1 MRDVVDATTAFD
13 EDPATGAIVV
23 TGSER
28 AFAAGADIAEMAN
41 LGYAEVVAQDL
52 FAGWDGD
59 VHWRSGVSKGSRNV
73 AFEISLGEGVRFE
86 RRTFHATFATED
98 KGRDDGVPRRA
109 AGQSS
114 VTTEGAG

>member
-1 MRDVVDATTAFD
+1 MVDATTAFD

-59 VHWRSGVSKGSRNV
+59 VRWRSGVSKGSRN
-73 AFEISLGEGVRFE
+73 A
-86 RRTFHATFATED
+86 AFATED
-98 KGRDDGVPRRA
+98 KGRDDGVPRKRQA
-109 AGQSS
+109 K
-114 VTTEGAG
+114 VP